1 MNRNSR
7 HEYRGRPRARR
18 GGAVL
23 ELCLVLPIL
32 LMLAFGVAE
41 YGYFFYVKNTVQGV
55 AQTAARTAITS
66 SASNSSVTT
75 IVTNMMTA
83 ANLQGS
89 GYTVTFTP
97 TDVSTASP
105 GASVT
110 VQISVTW
117 GNLGVHML
125 GSTMGA
131 ISSSKQVTGTATMVK
146 EG

>member
-1 MNRNSR
+1 MKMPRIRKSFLKNVQ
-7 HEYRGRPRARR
+7 RGSS
-18 GGAVL
+18 VM

-55 AQTAARTAITS
+55 AQTAARSAITS
-66 SASNSSVTT
+66 SSTNSSVNTV
-75 IVTNMMTA
+75 ISNMMNA

-97 TDVSTASP
+97 TDVSSASP
-105 GASVT
+105 GTTVT
-110 VQISVTW
+110 VQISVSW

-125 GSTMGA
+125 GSGMGA
-131 ISSSKQVTGTATMVK
+131 ISNSKQVVGTASMVK